1 METDDLQAQLSHLQ
15 QLITDEEQK
24 QHRQKVQLPVHSW
37 QRSVSLTPHRFR
49 H

>member
-24 QHRQKVQLPVHSW
+24 QHRQKVQLHYQSTVD
-37 QRSVSLTPHRFR
+37 SVLFH
-49 H
+49 